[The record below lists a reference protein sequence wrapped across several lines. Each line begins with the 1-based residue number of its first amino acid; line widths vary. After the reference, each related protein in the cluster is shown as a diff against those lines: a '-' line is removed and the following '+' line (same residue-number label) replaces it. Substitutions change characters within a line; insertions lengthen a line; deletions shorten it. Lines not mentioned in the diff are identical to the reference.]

1 MLCCIPPSI
10 FKLQLLPPVKA
21 AQPGDRLR
29 EEGGGEDG
37 EGEEA
42 ELDQEDLAQVQWHTE
57 AKVDRG
63 GY

>member
-1 MLCCIPPSI
+1 M
-10 FKLQLLPPVKA
+10 LLPPVKA

-29 EEGGGEDG
+29 EEEGGEDG

-42 ELDQEDLAQVQWHTE
+42 ELDQEDLAQVQRHTE

-63 GY
+63 GH